1 MNEPPPAALLARC
14 DAMLARRVPPG
25 LLSGT
30 PRLRWIQAL
39 TGGVEG
45 WLALPDLPAGVTLTC
60 ARGTHRVQMTENTT
74 KPLPADHAF
83 WITPGIDGQ
92 TLLEAVGRARG
103 Y

>member
-1 MNEPPPAALLARC
+1 MNKPPPAALLARC

-39 TGGVEG
+39 TGGVKG

-60 ARGTHRVQMTENTT
+60 ARGTHRIQMTENILGALTSPSPMRPSPSISASGT
-74 KPLPADHAF
+74 
-83 WITPGIDGQ
+83 
-92 TLLEAVGRARG
+92 R
-103 Y
+103 